1 MSIQTSE
8 ITDAQTAT
16 LTPALDNEA
25 SVRDYW
31 QLLKPRVMSLVVFSG
46 FVGLWI
52 APGREDMH
60 PVLAAIAILCLAVG
74 AGASGA
80 INMWYDRDID
90 RVMKRTKNRP
100 IPLGRILPEDA
111 LGFALVLSVLSI
123 TVLALATNY
132 MAAGVLAFASF
143 FYAVIY
149 TMLLKRSTAQNIVI
163 GGAAG
168 AFPPVV
174 GWVSVT
180 GQIDP
185 MAFWLFMIIFLWT
198 PPHFWALALVSNED
212 YKKAKIPMMPLVAGD
227 QSTRIQMLIYTV
239 VLLAASLVPWF
250 MGYAGMIYGV
260 SAAVLGGLF
269 LLSAVKVLLDKSDK
283 AAKLMFGYSILYLFL
298 LFFALMVDHG

>member
-52 APGREDMH
+52 APGREEMH

-250 MGYAGMIYGV
+250 MGYAGLVYGV

>member
-1 MSIQTSE
+1 MSTVKAMDTPSPSSQAAQQ
-8 ITDAQTAT
+8 DASIK
-16 LTPALDNEA
+16 DF
-25 SVRDYW
+25 W

-52 APGREDMH
+52 APGREEMH
-60 PVLAAIAILCLAVG
+60 PVLALISILCLAVG

-90 RVMKRTKNRP
+90 SVMKRTKNRP
-100 IPLGRILPEDA
+100 IPVGRILPSDA
-111 LGFALVLSVLSI
+111 LGFALVLSALSI

-180 GQIDP
+180 GQLDP

-227 QSTRIQMLIYTV
+227 QSTRVQMLIYTL

-250 MGYAGMIYGV
+250 MGYAGAIYGV
-260 SAAVLGGLF
+260 SALVLGGLF
-269 LLSAVKVLLDKSDK
+269 TISSIKVLLDKSDK

-298 LFFALMVDHG
+298 IFFALMVDHG

>member
-1 MSIQTSE
+1 MSTVKATETPTASQPAAQ
-8 ITDAQTAT
+8 DASIK
-16 LTPALDNEA
+16 DF
-25 SVRDYW
+25 W

-52 APGREDMH
+52 APGREEMH
-60 PVLAAIAILCLAVG
+60 PLLAMISILCLAVG

-90 RVMKRTKNRP
+90 LVMKRTKNRP
-100 IPLGRILPEDA
+100 IPLGRILPSDA
-111 LGFALVLSVLSI
+111 LGFAMVLSVLSI

-132 MAAGVLAFASF
+132 MAAAVLAFASF

-149 TMLLKRSTAQNIVI
+149 TMLLKRTTAQNIVI

-180 GQIDP
+180 GQLDP

-227 QSTRIQMLIYTV
+227 QSTRIQMLVYTLA
-239 VLLAASLVPWF
+239 LLAASLVPWF
-250 MGYAGMIYGV
+250 MGYAGAIYGV
-260 SAAVLGGLF
+260 AAIVLGGLF
-269 LLSAVKVLLDKSDK
+269 TLSSIKVLLDKSDK

-298 LFFALMVDHG
+298 IFFALMVDHG

>member
-1 MSIQTSE
+1 MNTSTSE
-8 ITDAQTAT
+8 IVEPQSSPQQD
-16 LTPALDNEA
+16 A

-60 PVLAAIAILCLAVG
+60 PALAAIAILCLAVG

-180 GQIDP
+180 GQLDP

-227 QSTRIQMLIYTV
+227 QSTRVQMLVYAAI
-239 VLLAASLVPWF
+239 LLAVSLVPWF
-250 MGYAGMIYGV
+250 MGYAGLIYGV
-260 SAAVLGGLF
+260 SALVLGGLF
-269 LLSAVKVLLDKSDK
+269 LVSSIKVLLDKSDK

>member
-8 ITDAQTAT
+8 ITDVQTAT

>member
-1 MSIQTSE
+1 MNTVKAVETPTTSQAAAQDASIK
-8 ITDAQTAT
+8 DF
-16 LTPALDNEA
+16 
-25 SVRDYW
+25 W

-52 APGREDMH
+52 APGREEMH
-60 PVLAAIAILCLAVG
+60 PVLAMISILCLAVG

-90 RVMKRTKNRP
+90 KVMKRTKNRP
-100 IPLGRILPEDA
+100 IPLGRILPSDA
-111 LGFALVLSVLSI
+111 LGFAMVLSVLSI

-132 MAAGVLAFASF
+132 MAAAVLAFASF

-149 TMLLKRSTAQNIVI
+149 TMILKRSTAQNIVI

-180 GQIDP
+180 GQLDP

-227 QSTRIQMLIYTV
+227 KSTRIQMLVYTL
-239 VLLAASLVPWF
+239 VLLGASLVPWF
-250 MGYAGMIYGV
+250 MGYAGAIYGV
-260 SAAVLGGLF
+260 AAVVLGGLF
-269 LLSAVKVLLDKSDK
+269 TLSSVKVLLDKSDK

-298 LFFALMVDHG
+298 IFFALMVDHG

>member
-1 MSIQTSE
+1 MSTVKAMDTPSTSQT
-8 ITDAQTAT
+8 TAQ
-16 LTPALDNEA
+16 EA
-25 SVRDYW
+25 SIKDFW

-52 APGREDMH
+52 APGREEMH
-60 PVLAAIAILCLAVG
+60 PVLAMISILCLAVG

-100 IPLGRILPEDA
+100 IPVGRILPSDA

-123 TVLALATNY
+123 TLLALATNY
-132 MAAGVLAFASF
+132 MAAAVLAFASF

-180 GQIDP
+180 GQLDP

-198 PPHFWALALVSNED
+198 PPHFWALALVSNDD

-227 QSTRIQMLIYTV
+227 QSTRVQMLIYTL

-250 MGYAGMIYGV
+250 MGYAGAIYGV
-260 SAAVLGGLF
+260 SAIVLGGLF
-269 LLSAVKVLLDKSDK
+269 TISAIKVLLDKSDK

-298 LFFALMVDHG
+298 IFFALMVDHG

>member
-1 MSIQTSE
+1 MSISDVAE
-8 ITDAQTAT
+8 ISKD
-16 LTPALDNEA
+16 DIEVNEA
-25 SVRDYW
+25 SIKDYW

-52 APGREDMH
+52 APGREEMH
-60 PVLAAIAILCLAVG
+60 PVLACVAILCLAVG

-90 RVMKRTKNRP
+90 RIMKRTKNRP
-100 IPLGRILPEDA
+100 IPLGRIHPEDA
-111 LGFALVLSVLSI
+111 LAFALVLSALSI

-149 TMLLKRSTAQNIVI
+149 TVLLKRSTAQNIVI

-180 GQIDP
+180 GQLDP

-227 QSTRIQMLIYTV
+227 QSTRIQMLVYTL

-250 MGYAGMIYGV
+250 MGYAGTLYGV
-260 SAAVLGGLF
+260 SALVLGSLF
-269 LLSAVKVLLDKSDK
+269 TVSSVKVLLDKSDK

>member
-1 MSIQTSE
+1 MSTVKAMDTPSTSQT
-8 ITDAQTAT
+8 TAQ
-16 LTPALDNEA
+16 EA
-25 SVRDYW
+25 SIKDFW

-52 APGREDMH
+52 APGREEMH
-60 PVLAAIAILCLAVG
+60 PVLAMISILCLAVG

-100 IPLGRILPEDA
+100 IPVGRILPSDA

-123 TVLALATNY
+123 TLLALATNY
-132 MAAGVLAFASF
+132 MAAAVLAFASF

-180 GQIDP
+180 GQLDP

-198 PPHFWALALVSNED
+198 PPHFWALALVSNDD

-227 QSTRIQMLIYTV
+227 QSTRVQMLIYTL

-250 MGYAGMIYGV
+250 MGYAGAIYGV
-260 SAAVLGGLF
+260 SAIVLGGLF
-269 LLSAVKVLLDKSDK
+269 TISAIKVLLDKSDK
-283 AAKLMFGYSILYLFL
+283 AAKLMFGCSILYLFL
-298 LFFALMVDHG
+298 IFFALMVDHG

>member
-1 MSIQTSE
+1 MSVTETVNQDTPNAA
-8 ITDAQTAT
+8 AQ
-16 LTPALDNEA
+16 LDA
-25 SVRDYW
+25 SVKDYW

-46 FVGLWI
+46 FAGLWI
-52 APGREDMH
+52 APGREEMH

-100 IPLGRILPEDA
+100 IPLGKILPSDA

-132 MAAGVLAFASF
+132 MAAAVLAFASF

-198 PPHFWALALVSNED
+198 PPHFWALALVSNDD
-212 YKKAKIPMMPLVAGD
+212 YKKADIPMMPVVAGD
-227 QSTRIQMLIYTV
+227 RSTRIQMLFYTV
-239 VLLAASLVPWF
+239 VLLASTLVPWF
-250 MGYAGMIYGV
+250 MGYAGTLYGV
-260 SAAVLGGLF
+260 SALVLGGLF
-269 LLSAVKVLLDKSDK
+269 TVSSVKVLLDKSDK